1 MVNLKV
7 FHPQFNLSF
16 IDIHGVFVLFLSNV
30 SSE

>member
-7 FHPQFNLSF
+7 FHPQFNLSY
-16 IDIHGVFVLFLSNV
+16 IDVHGAFVLFLLNV